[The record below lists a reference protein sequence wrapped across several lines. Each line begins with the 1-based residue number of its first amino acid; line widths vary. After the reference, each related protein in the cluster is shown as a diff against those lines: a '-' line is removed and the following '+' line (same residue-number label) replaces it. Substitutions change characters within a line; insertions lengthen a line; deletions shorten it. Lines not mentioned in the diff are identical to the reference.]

1 MKCTT
6 VYIEKVAKRRGKRFF
21 CSTCIQL
28 TCKCWPMI
36 WWWSQIGY
44 KLSRAWIIAPQKR
57 ANTISICL
65 RRRFSPNI
73 LALNPTL
80 HWIWFGYFVSLCAVD
95 AFVHFPL
102 RPQYWIGK
110 YSTCTIATTHTH
122 IHAGRKTLHGNP
134 LQINVWGKRRVCSD
148 LQTAG
153 DCTHTRMKIDKLHK
167 DIAEASRRNRKS
179 LIWYSLCMWVGMLL
193 HMIIVCR
200 GAHGK
205 HNHIQ
210 IIIRIC
216 LTAQVGG
223 FGARH
228 IGLAESYLECAIR
241 AHALACSANIATALF
256 LLLRL
261 HACLH
266 VSPASL
272 ALILRSCTARSVQY
286 VCSPP
291 LRRPSDG
298 VACHFACM

>member
-1 MKCTT
+1 M
-6 VYIEKVAKRRGKRFF
+6 
-21 CSTCIQL
+21 
-28 TCKCWPMI
+28 
-36 WWWSQIGY
+36 
-44 KLSRAWIIAPQKR
+44 
-57 ANTISICL
+57 
-65 RRRFSPNI
+65 
-73 LALNPTL
+73 
-80 HWIWFGYFVSLCAVD
+80 
-95 AFVHFPL
+95 
-102 RPQYWIGK
+102 
-110 YSTCTIATTHTH
+110 
-122 IHAGRKTLHGNP
+122 
-134 LQINVWGKRRVCSD
+134 CSD

-256 LLLRL
+256 YY
-261 HACLH
+261 CVCMH
-266 VSPASL
+266 VSTSLRRLWLSYCARVRHAVCNMCVVPPSDAHPTASH
-272 ALILRSCTARSVQY
+272 AISRACNDARSNATYVVRASGIELRSAFPFPTCLRHSFIHRMRIIYAAHTSTHKHNRRIVRARA
-286 VCSPP
+286 
-291 LRRPSDG
+291 R
-298 VACHFACM
+298 A